1 MLLAKDQSD
10 GRETPQQSK
19 ADGGCS
25 EGPGDYH
32 DQDLRNYQ
40 MFYTTLFF
48 FIDVNPTQIK
58 ARTWHFNVVSIMIS
72 ELNTVDAQSKICV
85 TVYKF
90 F

>member
-1 MLLAKDQSD
+1 MAEKPHNNQKLMVGAVKA
-10 GRETPQQSK
+10 REIIMIKTSGTTKCSTP
-19 ADGGCS
+19 
-25 EGPGDYH
+25 
-32 DQDLRNYQ
+32 
-40 MFYTTLFF
+40 LFF